1 MIKFS
6 VGDGYAT
13 FVPFEVDSIE
23 DMATAILETAWS
35 PGVFKDGRRNRDN
48 FISSQIIALDI
59 DSGMT
64 LEEALEKFKTFKHV
78 IGTTRNHRR
87 DKHGLV
93 ADRFRVVLFTEEPL
107 TGPEYEATTRSFIS
121 TYNTDPQCKDASR
134 LFYACNTIV
143 SVNNTGDYVKK
154 VVSLPQSTQ
163 EPIEPLSLEQR
174 GKLARSTIEF
184 LAMGATPGTWNIVL
198 YKAARDFHQ
207 NGYSEDEFID
217 RATRITGYLDNNDL
231 TSIRSAF
238 SKPPTHEP
246 RLAELEEPLIVTSG
260 ELALGLMDYLSDKDL
275 VKGQPT
281 YLEDLDNLLA
291 GKRLGEV
298 TALCAEGKTGKNAL
312 WHYLQWLWLQNGV
325 KFGYAS
331 RELDPDTEVL
341 PDYLS
346 MEFDSNV
353 RLKPLTDDLVAQY
366 KEKLNVWN
374 IPFAGGRGHF
384 PIDKLEEWVGAM
396 KNMGIEYLFLDH
408 LHWMCSDPED
418 YKEASN
424 LSRML
429 KLFARK
435 YQVHIDVIIQ
445 PKVLM
450 EGQKPSLTSMK
461 GGSAIGQN
469 IDNFFTLERVPGQ
482 KYVSKLSLKAKRSRL
497 AQTGEIYL
505 QYDPQTLKFMEVGPS
520 DQPEDTPQNIFPI
533 GVEKQVF

>member
-1 MIKFS
+1 MIRFS
-6 VGDGYAT
+6 VGDGYAS
-13 FVPFEVDSIE
+13 FVPFEVASIQE
-23 DMATAILETAWS
+23 MADAILETAWS
-35 PGVFKDGRRNRDN
+35 PGVFKDGHRNRDN

-64 LEEALEKFKTFKHV
+64 LAEGIEKFSKFKHI
-78 IGTTRNHRR
+78 IGTTRNHRQ

-93 ADRFRVVLFTEEPL
+93 ADRFRVVLFTEEQL
-107 TGPEYEATTRSFIS
+107 NGSEYEATTRAFINQ
-121 TYNTDPQCKDASR
+121 YKTDPQCKDASR
-134 LFYACNTIV
+134 LFYACNSIASINV
-143 SVNNTGDYVKK
+143 DGAYIEK
-154 VVSLPQSTQ
+154 VVSLPPPIQ
-163 EPIEPLSLEQR
+163 ETIEPLSLEQR
-174 GKLARSTIEF
+174 GKLARNTLEF
-184 LAMGATPGTWNIVL
+184 LTMGASPGMWNITL

-207 NGYSEDEFID
+207 NGYSEDEFIE
-217 RATRITGYLDNNDL
+217 RAEKITGYLDNSDL
-231 TSIRSAF
+231 TTIKSAF
-238 SKPPTHEP
+238 SKPPTHEA
-246 RLAELEEPLIVTSG
+246 REVEETDPLIVTSG
-260 ELALGLMDYLSDKDL
+260 ELASGLMTYLSDKDL
-275 VKGQPT
+275 VKGQLT
-281 YLEDLDNLLA
+281 YLEGLDTLLA

-331 RELDPDTEVL
+331 RELDADTEVL

-346 MEFDSNV
+346 MEFDCNV
-353 RLKPLTDDLVAQY
+353 RLKTLNDSLISQY
-366 KEKLNVWN
+366 QEKLNGWN
-374 IPFAGGRGHF
+374 IPFAGGRGYF
-384 PIDKLEEWVGAM
+384 PLDKLEQWIAAM
-396 KNMGIEYLFLDH
+396 KTMGVEYLFLDH

-469 IDNFFTLERVPGQ
+469 IDNFFTLERVLGQ
-482 KYVSKLSLKAKRSRL
+482 KNISKLSLKAKRSRL

-505 QYDPQTLKFMEVGPS
+505 QYDPSTLKFIEMTEQEMDTEPNLYAVGS
-520 DQPEDTPQNIFPI
+520 D
-533 GVEKQVF
+533 KQVF